1 MAEPQ
6 KSAAAPV
13 AKTHQ
18 EIVDAIERL
27 YPEYS
32 AIYKAAKAEIDAQR
46 AELQRQ
52 CGDIGHLFAKDRSM
66 WGMGVMRS
74 CLFYGMNEPKAK
86 ASHG

>member
-6 KSAAAPV
+6 QSAAAPV

-52 CGDIGHLFAKDRSM
+52 CGDIGHIFAKDGSM
-66 WGMGVMRS
+66 WRGRERS
-74 CLFYGMNEPKAK
+74 CLFCGMNEPKAK